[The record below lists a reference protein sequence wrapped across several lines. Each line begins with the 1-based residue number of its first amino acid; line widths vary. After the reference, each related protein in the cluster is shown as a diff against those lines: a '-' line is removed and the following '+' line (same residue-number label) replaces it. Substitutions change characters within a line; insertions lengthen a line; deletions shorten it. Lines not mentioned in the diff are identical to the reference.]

1 MGREERQMATNTKDS
16 EDTSSPYPDLPR
28 HVAGRRL
35 PDLDATRGLAGE
47 VAALARPGDVIAL
60 GGGLGCGKTTFA
72 RAFIRALAVLHD
84 EGDPDEEVPSPT
96 FTLVQIYQRR
106 PAPVWHFDLYRVEK
120 PEETYELGIEEAFES
135 AISLVEWP
143 QKLGRLLPA
152 ERLDLDLEFSGNTP
166 PGSGREGDIP
176 EGDISDGPRMATLT
190 GYGEWATR
198 LEGLESR

>member
-1 MGREERQMATNTKDS
+1 MGREERQMATDS
-16 EDTSSPYPDLPR
+16 EDTPFPNPALPR

-60 GGGLGCGKTTFA
+60 GGGLGCGKTTFS
-72 RAFIRALAVLHD
+72 RAFIRALAVLHG

-96 FTLVQIYQRR
+96 FTLVQIYPRR

-120 PEETYELGIEEAFES
+120 PEEAYELGIEEAFEN

-143 QKLGRLLPA
+143 QKLGGLLPA
-152 ERLDLDLEFSGNTP
+152 ERLDLDLEFSGDTP
-166 PGSGREGDIP
+166 PGGDQSG
-176 EGDISDGPRMATLT
+176 GPRMATLT

-198 LEGLESR
+198 LEELESP